1 MNPVY
6 GIYTWQFV
14 TTMHKIS
21 LTRSS
26 VYLMYYTTQCSI
38 RLLARFRSNG
48 DCFQK
53 SKEYTFHVTILE
65 NLRYAVGYSLYV
77 I

>member
-14 TTMHKIS
+14 TTMHKT

-26 VYLMYYTTQCSI
+26 VYLMYYTTQCLLLDCW
-38 RLLARFRSNG
+38 RLDLMAIVFKE
-48 DCFQK
+48 Q
-53 SKEYTFHVTILE
+53 EYTFHVTILE